1 MSTSA
6 QSQAKHPEARSP
18 KPRTRSRRGQALV
31 EFAILLPLLAGLAG
45 GVIDFARVYQASMA
59 LQSATRNAAESA
71 ATTAATSEAAQTE
84 AQRVVCTETQ
94 RLPGFTPGTGGSIPA
109 CTAPDVTVTSF
120 TYSTSGSGFSA
131 SYPLVS
137 TSVHSELDFSLMVPW
152 PFIEDGT
159 WTLSTTQSFSV
170 VQNR

>member
-1 MSTSA
+1 MSTPTRNHYSN
-6 QSQAKHPEARSP
+6 
-18 KPRTRSRRGQALV
+18 RSRRGQALV
-31 EFAILLPLLAGLAG
+31 ELAILLPLLAGMAG
-45 GVIDFARVYQASMA
+45 GAIDFARVYQASMA

-71 ATTAATSEAAQTE
+71 ATTTATLAEAQVE
-84 AQRVVCTETQ
+84 AQRVVCTEAQ
-94 RLPGFTPGTGGSIPA
+94 RLPGFTPGSGGSIDS
-109 CTAPDVTVTSF
+109 CTHPDVTVTDF

-131 SYPLVS
+131 SYPLVDA
-137 TSVHSELDFSLMVPW
+137 TVHSELDFSLLVPW